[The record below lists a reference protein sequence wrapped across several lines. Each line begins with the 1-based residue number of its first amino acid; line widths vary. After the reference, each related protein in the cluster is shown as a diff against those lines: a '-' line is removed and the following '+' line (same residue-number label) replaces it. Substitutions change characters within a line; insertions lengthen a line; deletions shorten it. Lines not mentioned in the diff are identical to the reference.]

1 MCIMCGCGEAGNFG
15 DIKSQDAPM
24 MVMQDMFGADFD
36 SASESGLDDRDS
48 MSTTVST
55 GDVKNDND

>member
-1 MCIMCGCGEAGNFG
+1 MGGNNG
-15 DIKSQDAPM
+15 NIESPDAPM
-24 MVMQDMFGADFD
+24 MTVPDMFGADFD
-36 SASESGLDDRDS
+36 SASESGLNDRDS

>member
-1 MCIMCGCGEAGNFG
+1 MCVMCGCGMGGNNG
-15 DIKSQDAPM
+15 NIESPDTPM
-24 MVMQDMFGADFD
+24 MIVPDIFGADFD
-36 SASESGLDDRDS
+36 SASESGLNDRDS